1 MFVSLSQHKHELHEK
16 GSLNIIIFNDFRKL
30 LSTNEEKSLSD
41 MFSGLFKKKKEEE
54 DINDSDDSLRT
65 ALMMACHKQ
74 SPQCVRY
81 ITVEDF
87 PAAWS

>member
-1 MFVSLSQHKHELHEK
+1 MFVSLSRHKHEWYEK

-41 MFSGLFKKKKEEE
+41 RFSGLFKKKKEEE

-81 ITVEDF
+81 IKKNLERKCL
-87 PAAWS
+87 